1 MLPRAGGGADDPGGA
16 LIESRLPTDRVSGL
30 SGGLRCHDCTE
41 RSVSS
46 FPIRTRVHRAKTT
59 KQKIR
64 RFREFFATAA
74 GSSEGGPLFI
84 YIYADPIIF

>member
-1 MLPRAGGGADDPGGA
+1 MYQPASAVPPIYISFFPDFFPKHLLLADRG
-16 LIESRLPTDRVSGL
+16 TDRVSGL

-74 GSSEGGPLFI
+74 GSSEGGPLL
-84 YIYADPIIF
+84 